1 MKNWWYICAVEI
13 GVISF
18 RDLIAISREWD
29 AVHLND
35 LVIWSD
41 SPLNVRHTS
50 LNNLLHK
57 DSTKT
62 LWKHNNNFCLLRSN
76 AQILPQPSN
85 HGCTIQT
92 WWQGCKLRY
101 WMMCRWYSAFNLGQK
116 SYLFHKYIPPQ
127 WGRGP
132 TCPSPA
138 RPWRARA
145 GPPGC
150 PRCPLTRRRWLCWP
164 APAASPGSPGS
175 RSRGWSSAWPGQVMS
190 VNIQILS

>member
-1 MKNWWYICAVEI
+1 MTW
-13 GVISF
+13 SF
-18 RDLIAISREWD
+18 GL
-29 AVHLND
+29 
-35 LVIWSD
+35 
-41 SPLNVRHTS
+41 
-50 LNNLLHK
+50 
-57 DSTKT
+57 
-62 LWKHNNNFCLLRSN
+62 
-76 AQILPQPSN
+76 ILPWMSATLPSTTFFTKIPQRLSEN
-85 HGCTIQT
+85 TIIIFV
-92 WWQGCKLRY
+92 Y
-101 WMMCRWYSAFNLGQK
+101 WGRMLKFYRNQATMDAATKHDDRVANFDIGWMCRWYLAFNLDQK

-150 PRCPLTRRRWLCWP
+150 PRCPLTRRRWPCWP